1 MSYKLE
7 RLGKLAQGL
16 LLGGLIFLLGLLALG
31 WPPGATAS
39 PAAALAPAGPNDA
52 AEIEAFMDGFWREH
66 MQPLGI
72 PGAVF
77 VLAKGDTLLVTKG
90 YGLANVEQ
98 GQAVDPQKSLFAV
111 GSVSKAVT
119 ASAVLQLVER
129 GQLDLQAPVNSY
141 LKSFQLDES
150 CSPRLSTADL
160 LTHSA
165 GFDERVIG
173 AFVLSAADLRPLG
186 EYVAHDLPPCIR
198 PAGQEMSYC
207 NHCYGLAGLL
217 VQEVSGQPFET
228 YVEENIF
235 QPLGMAQSSF
245 RQPLPAGLDKQRAT
259 GYIFTPERQ
268 PAPLVYANFFP
279 SGGVWTT
286 GADMGGYIIGQLRGG
301 LPGGPQ
307 VFSPETRALMQ
318 QGQFSQD
325 PRQEGWT
332 YGYFEHFENGERLI
346 GKDGDYPGFSSALY
360 LLPEHDLGFFLS
372 YNATVSSGAGV
383 IEPRLVFPSAFLA
396 HYYPDRPARLPV
408 KTSNQAANL
417 AGYYRLARYSHTTID
432 KAISPMAILQ
442 WRIEAHPDGSL
453 SLVYPAL
460 LGGQTSQ
467 WVEVGPELFQN
478 PATGSFLSYAE
489 DADGRVSR
497 VYTKITEEGVLEW
510 VAWYETLVFQGG
522 LLAGMVVVFAATLAV
537 LAFRWLGRQRALE
550 AAPVRLPSGLAG
562 RLIKLAP
569 VMAGALS
576 GLNLLFLAGLALTI
590 SQSMTT
596 RAPTTPDYF
605 MVLLALPLAAL
616 VLNVL
621 LAATSGLAW
630 GCRAGSP
637 VGRIGLSLISLAG
650 LAFTWFASYWN
661 LLGYKL

>member
-16 LLGGLIFLLGLLALG
+16 FLGGLIFLLGGRLL
-31 WPPGATAS
+31 GAAAS
-39 PAAALAPAGPNDA
+39 PAAALAPAGPNDP
-52 AEIEAFMDGFWREH
+52 AEIEAFVDGFWRER

-77 VLAKGDTLLVTKG
+77 VLVKGDTRLVAKG
-90 YGLANVEQ
+90 YGLVNVEK
-98 GQAVDPQKSLFAV
+98 GEAVDPQKSLFAV

-150 CSPRLSTADL
+150 CSAGLSTTDL

-198 PAGQEMSYC
+198 PAEQEMSYC

-245 RQPLPAGLDKQRAT
+245 RQPMPVGLDKQRAT

-268 PAPLVYANFFP
+268 PAPLVYANFYP
-279 SGGVWTT
+279 SGGLWTT
-286 GADMGGYIIGQLRGG
+286 GADMGQFIIGQLRGG
-301 LPGGPQ
+301 LPGGAA

-325 PRQEGWT
+325 PRLEGWT
-332 YGYFEHFENGERLI
+332 YGFFEHFENGQRLI

-360 LLPEHDLGFFLS
+360 LLPEHELGFFLS

-383 IEPRLVFPSAFLA
+383 IDPRLVFPSAFLA
-396 HYYPDRPARLPV
+396 HYYPDRPAWLPV

-442 WRIEAHPDGSL
+442 WRIEANPDGSL
-453 SLVYPAL
+453 SLAYPAL

-467 WVEVGPELFQN
+467 WVEVGPRLFQS

-489 DADGRVSR
+489 DADGRVNR
-497 VYTKITEEGVLEW
+497 VYTKITEEGVLER
-510 VAWYETLVFQGG
+510 VGWYETLAFQGG
-522 LLAGMVVVFAATLAV
+522 LLGLVVVVFVATLVV
-537 LAFRWLGRQRALE
+537 LAFRWLGRQRQKTPDT
-550 AAPVRLPSGLAG
+550 APVRLPPGLVG
-562 RLIKLAP
+562 RLLKLVPA
-569 VMAGALS
+569 MAGALS

-596 RAPTTPDYF
+596 RAPTIPGYF

-616 VLNVL
+616 VLTVL

-630 GCRAGSP
+630 GCRAGSTA
-637 VGRIGLSLISLAG
+637 GRIGLSLISLAG